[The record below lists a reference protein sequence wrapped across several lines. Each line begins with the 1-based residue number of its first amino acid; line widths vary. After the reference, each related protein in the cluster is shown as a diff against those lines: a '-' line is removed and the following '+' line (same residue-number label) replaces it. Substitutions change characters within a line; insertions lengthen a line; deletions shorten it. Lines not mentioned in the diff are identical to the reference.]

1 MTKVSRR
8 QFMAL
13 GASSFLAPGVLLA
26 AAGELDTAY
35 INARVWTGVH
45 GAPIAKALGIK
56 GSRITAVDEAAVKA
70 KTGKRTRVV
79 DLEGAFVVPG
89 FVDGH
94 VHFLLAAAT
103 ASDEAKLRG
112 VLREILPNVML
123 DVAMKPPS

>member
-1 MTKVSRR
+1 MIASRR

-26 AAGELDTAY
+26 GAGELDTAY

-56 GSRITAVDEAAVKA
+56 GSRIAAVDEAAVKA

-94 VHFLLAAAT
+94 VHFLLAALD
-103 ASDEAKLRG
+103 DE
-112 VLREILPNVML
+112 VLVRWMRDFNSPAAV
-123 DVAMKPPS
+123 VPPAAEDT